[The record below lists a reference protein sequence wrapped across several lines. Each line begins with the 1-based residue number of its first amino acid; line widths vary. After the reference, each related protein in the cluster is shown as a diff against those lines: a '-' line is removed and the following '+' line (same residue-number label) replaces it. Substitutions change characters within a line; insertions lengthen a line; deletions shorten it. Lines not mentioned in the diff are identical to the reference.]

1 MFLNEVRGRVGNDAA
16 IIKNVDDKTK
26 IALVCKDDL
35 LGDFPTYGE
44 LFVLLGAE
52 SRVTAGAIIKLND
65 DLLFSDEWEPCP
77 IIETR
82 KDIVDYIDQTGIG
95 LLIQHILNAF
105 PKHEVLWETYHSRLS
120 LVQRVGRRVHDIQ
133 YYQVGDEWKEIT
145 Y

>member
-16 IIKNVDDKTK
+16 IIKNVADKTK
-26 IALVCKDDL
+26 VVLVCRDDL
-35 LGDFPTYGE
+35 LGNFPTYGE
-44 LFVLLGAE
+44 LFILLGE
-52 SRVTAGAIIKLND
+52 NSRVAAGAIIGLND

-82 KDIVDYIDQTGIG
+82 EDIVDSIDQSGIY
-95 LLIQHILNAF
+95 LLIQYILNSF
-105 PKHEVLWETYHSRLS
+105 PNHEVLWETYHSRLS

-133 YYQVGDEWKEIT
+133 YYQVGNEWKEIT